1 LNYFDRDLMK
11 QNIRST
17 VRIILAL
24 YAGIASLLILGF
36 VLEFIAFRGTTPE
49 IADHEGQPPPRSIA
63 SLEQI
68 PLGGVDQ
75 FILIRGADSTNPVI
89 LFLHGGPGMP
99 AMYLAHS
106 FQQDLENDF
115 VVVHWDRRGAGKS
128 YKAGIESDS
137 LTVRQTLN
145 DTYELTTLLLRRFD
159 IDRLMLVAH
168 SWGTY
173 LGLLAAKEHPE
184 YYSAYVGMGQLS
196 ADSLRRYVVQRRFL
210 YNMAKAHH
218 DAELLGRLFGAEGIK
233 EDDLFRYGGEI
244 RAATGYGPILMTGL
258 WAPEYDLFDILN
270 VPKGAAMVSQR
281 MRDDVLERPLEEALG
296 DLSIPIYFFLGRHD
310 YNTPS
315 ILAAEYFNNLRAPK
329 KELVW
334 FEYSAHFPFWEE
346 PGKFSAEMRRLK
358 GDLGVFWKH

>member
-1 LNYFDRDLMK
+1 VLGT
-11 QNIRST
+11 S
-17 VRIILAL
+17 VILLAW
-24 YAGIASLLILGF
+24 IA
-36 VLEFIAFRGTTPE
+36 LEFVVLRDSTPE
-49 IADHEGQPPPRSIA
+49 ITDDKGQPIPRSIA

-68 PLGGVDQ
+68 PLEGVDQ
-75 FILIRGADSTNPVI
+75 SILIRGADSTNPII
-89 LFLHGGPGMP
+89 LFIHGGPGMP
-99 AMYLAHS
+99 VMYLAHS
-106 FQQDLENDF
+106 FQQDLENNF

-145 DTYELTTLLLRRFD
+145 DIYELTTRLLRRFGKN
-159 IDRLMLVAH
+159 RLMLVAH

-196 ADSLRRYVVQRRFL
+196 ADSLQRYVVQRRFL
-210 YNMAKAHH
+210 YNMAKAHQ

-244 RAATGYGPILMTGL
+244 RTATGYGPILMTGL

-281 MRDDVLERPLEEALG
+281 MRDDVLERPLEEAFSS
-296 DLSIPIYFFLGRHD
+296 LSIPTYFFLGRHD

-346 PGKFSAEMRRLK
+346 PGKFSAEMRRLRY
-358 GDLGVFWKH
+358 DIEEFWRH